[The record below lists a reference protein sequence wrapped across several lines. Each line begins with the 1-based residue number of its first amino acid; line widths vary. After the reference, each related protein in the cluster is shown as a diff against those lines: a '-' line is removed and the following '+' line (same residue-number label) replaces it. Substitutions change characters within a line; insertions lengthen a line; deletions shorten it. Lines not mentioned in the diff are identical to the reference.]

1 VTRSLTDPWTLRG
14 RTIGNRVVLAPLAG
28 IGNWFVRLQARRFG
42 AGLVVSEMVSSFGL
56 ARGNERTVREFL
68 RIHPDEHP
76 VAVQLFGHD
85 PAVMREAAA
94 ITAAAGADFIDLNM
108 GCPVRKVCKTG
119 AGAALLDDPDQ
130 AVAIAKAARE
140 GSGLPVTVK
149 LRPGHRPG
157 DRAGVRLAHRL
168 ATEAGV
174 AGIAF
179 HPRHASQQHTGT
191 PDYEL
196 ARDLARALSVPVVLS
211 GGLADEERTLA
222 AWRQSE
228 ATAVMLARG
237 ALGNPWRFARLL
249 GRYEGQPTTD
259 EVAAELHWVIAA
271 AEDHLGTERAGR
283 YLRKFYPWYADT
295 MGLTKRERHPL
306 VTAPTTAHA
315 RAALELLSTQKI
327 PVAA

>member
-1 VTRSLTDPWTLRG
+1 
-14 RTIGNRVVLAPLAG
+14 
-28 IGNWFVRLQARRFG
+28 
-42 AGLVVSEMVSSFGL
+42 
-56 ARGNERTVREFL
+56 
-68 RIHPDEHP
+68 
-76 VAVQLFGHD
+76 
-85 PAVMREAAA
+85 
-94 ITAAAGADFIDLNM
+94 
-108 GCPVRKVCKTG
+108 
-119 AGAALLDDPDQ
+119 
-130 AVAIAKAARE
+130 
-140 GSGLPVTVK
+140 
-149 LRPGHRPG
+149 
-157 DRAGVRLAHRL
+157 
-168 ATEAGV
+168 
-174 AGIAF
+174 
-179 HPRHASQQHTGT
+179 
-191 PDYEL
+191 
-196 ARDLARALSVPVVLS
+196 VPVVLS